1 MNEFVLAS
9 ASPRR
14 REILENVGLKF
25 DILVSSADESKIDR
39 TIAPEM
45 LVQELAMLK
54 ASESAKYTDKKRYI
68 IGADTVV
75 AFEGRIL
82 EKPIDEADAVR
93 MLKMLSGKKHS
104 VYTGICVYSTSDNKA
119 VSQFEKTDVEFFD
132 LTDAEIKAY
141 VATKEPL
148 DKAGAYGIQG
158 IGALLV
164 KQIEGDYFNVVGLPV
179 ARLNK
184 LLKEEFGKT
193 IL

>member
-14 REILENVGLKF
+14 REILEAVGLKF
-25 DILVSSADESKIDR
+25 DILVSSADESRIDR
-39 TIAPEM
+39 SIAPEL
-45 LVQELAMLK
+45 LVKELAMLK
-54 ASESAKYTDKKRYI
+54 ASESAKHTRRGRYI

-75 AFEGRIL
+75 ALEGKIL
-82 EKPIDEADAVR
+82 EKPANEADAAR
-93 MLKMLSGKKHS
+93 MLRLLSGKTHS
-104 VYTGICVYSTSDNKA
+104 VYTGVCVYSTSDNTA
-119 VSQFEKTDVEFFD
+119 VAECERTEVEFFE
-132 LTDAEIKAY
+132 LTDEEIEAY

-164 KQIEGDYFNVVGLPV
+164 RGIKGDYFNVVGLPI
-179 ARLNK
+179 ARLNRI
-184 LLKEEFGKT
+184 LKEEFGKT